1 MKSRTRVRT
10 IAGWLALSVFATLL
24 FGVAALWMTDRANRQ
39 QLEEFERTV
48 QVVKASRLAQV
59 NFKTQV
65 QEWKNILLRGQ
76 NAADYERHLEAF
88 HARATDTTT
97 HLEQASGIKTTLE
110 LDSSDVT
117 AALTEHAALMRAYET
132 ALEGYVRSDAASAF
146 AVDAGIRGRDRR
158 LNEMIDAIAESMTA
172 EATAR
177 TQAFA
182 AADRERYE
190 RLRAVLIGLAL
201 ATLVLTGWLVAL
213 TLGARPDPTG

>member
-65 QEWKNILLRGQ
+65 QEWKNILLRGR
-76 NAADYERHLEAF
+76 NAADYQRHLDAF
-88 HARATDTTT
+88 QARAADTAT
-97 HLEQASGIKTTLE
+97 HLDQAAGLKTALG
-110 LDSSDVT
+110 LDASDVT
-117 AALTEHAALMRAYET
+117 AALAEHASLMRAYET
-132 ALEGYVRSDAASAF
+132 ALAGYARDDAASAV
-146 AVDAGIRGRDRR
+146 AVDAGIRGRDRK

-172 EATAR
+172 DASTR

-182 AADRERYE
+182 DADRERYE
-190 RLRAVLIGLAL
+190 RLRAVFIGLAL
-201 ATLVLTGWLVAL
+201 ATLVLAGWLVAL
-213 TLGARPDPTG
+213 TLAARPEPAG